1 MYINRKNLKI
11 IIFKYLFAIVFVLVS
26 IVFKNRNKNLESLMF
41 VCLIMQH
48 DITTV

>member
-1 MYINRKNLKI
+1 MYINRTNLKI
-11 IIFKYLFAIVFVLVS
+11 INFNKLFFIAFVLVS